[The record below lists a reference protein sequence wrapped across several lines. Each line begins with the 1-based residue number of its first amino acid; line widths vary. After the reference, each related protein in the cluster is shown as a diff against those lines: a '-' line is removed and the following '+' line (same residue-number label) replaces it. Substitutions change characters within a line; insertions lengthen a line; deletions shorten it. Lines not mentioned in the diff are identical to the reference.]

1 MSKEMNIVN
10 IAVLG
15 STKGTVL
22 QYVIDQIESG
32 VLKGIN
38 IKFVLSNVE
47 KAGILDKARKHNLK
61 AIYLTGK
68 DKTREEYDIQVS
80 QLLENDKID
89 LVLLIGYMR
98 LMSDSFVKKWLNK
111 VVNIHPSIL
120 PAFAGQM
127 DLNVHQAVIDRGC
140 KLTGA
145 SLIFIDENADT
156 GPIISQKCI
165 MVEQDDTAETLK
177 IKVQR
182 LEGEMLVDFLY
193 KWYENKIKVI
203 NNKVFIVN

>member
-1 MSKEMNIVN
+1 MSNEMNIVN

-80 QLLENDKID
+80 QLLENDNID

>member
-1 MSKEMNIVN
+1 MNIVN

-80 QLLENDKID
+80 QLLENDNID

>member
-1 MSKEMNIVN
+1 MSNEMNIVN

-68 DKTREEYDIQVS
+68 DKKCF
-80 QLLENDKID
+80 KID
-89 LVLLIGYMR
+89 
-98 LMSDSFVKKWLNK
+98 
-111 VVNIHPSIL
+111 
-120 PAFAGQM
+120 
-127 DLNVHQAVIDRGC
+127 
-140 KLTGA
+140 
-145 SLIFIDENADT
+145 
-156 GPIISQKCI
+156 
-165 MVEQDDTAETLK
+165 
-177 IKVQR
+177 
-182 LEGEMLVDFLY
+182 
-193 KWYENKIKVI
+193 
-203 NNKVFIVN
+203 

>member
-1 MSKEMNIVN
+1 MSNEMNIVN